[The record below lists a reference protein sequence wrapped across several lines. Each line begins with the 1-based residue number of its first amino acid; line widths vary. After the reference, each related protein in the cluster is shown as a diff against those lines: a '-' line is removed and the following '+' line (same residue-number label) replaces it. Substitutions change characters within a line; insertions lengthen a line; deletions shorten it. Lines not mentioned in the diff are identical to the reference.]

1 LIHSILSH
9 KLFKNSFVYIAT
21 DIVNSAI
28 PFLLLPLLTTYLTPY
43 DYGIVSM
50 GQVLLAV
57 TSILVGLNTNTAI
70 NVNFFKINKDDLKV
84 YISNVV
90 AICLTSL
97 LILVVAVLALKPYVS
112 KLVDFPE
119 NWLLLIAGTS
129 IFIVI
134 STINLVLWQSE
145 QRPLPYG
152 LMQIAMTTLNLLLSL
167 YFILILEWKWQ
178 GRLAGIIIAN
188 ILIGIV
194 SLLFVYKRGYL
205 KFSIHRAFIV
215 DALQIGLPLVPHALA
230 GWINSA
236 IGRVFISS
244 MVGMAAT
251 GSYTVGYQVGMI
263 MDMLVTSFNKAWSP
277 FLFQKLSEDR
287 PTVNLKIVK
296 FTYCYLVAVVSLAL
310 LLSIITPFL
319 FKLFI
324 GKEFQ
329 SASKYVAWILLG
341 YAANG
346 MYYMGGLYL
355 MYIKRTK
362 IFAATTFGAALINI
376 VLNYFLIK
384 FNGPLGAAQA
394 MTITSVITCCAIW
407 FMSVRAYKMPWNLKL
422 QVKEESC

>member
-1 LIHSILSH
+1 
-9 KLFKNSFVYIAT
+9 
-21 DIVNSAI
+21 
-28 PFLLLPLLTTYLTPY
+28 LTTFLTPH
-43 DYGIVSM
+43 DYGIVSI
-50 GQVLLAV
+50 GQVLLFIS
-57 TSILVGLNTNTAI
+57 SILVGLNANAAI
-70 NVNFFKINKDDLKV
+70 NINFFKLGKNDLKV
-84 YISNVV
+84 YISNVI
-90 AICLTSL
+90 AICLTSS
-97 LILVVAVLALKPYVS
+97 LILVVAVFALKPLIS

-129 IFIVI
+129 IFMVL
-134 STINLVLWQSE
+134 STINLVLWQAE

-152 LMQIAMTTLNLLLSL
+152 LMQIAMTILNLMLSL
-167 YFILILEWKWQ
+167 YLIIVLEWKWQ

-188 ILIGIV
+188 VLIGIA

-205 KFSIHRAFIV
+205 KFRIYKPFIK
-215 DALQIGLPLVPHALA
+215 DALQIGLPLVPHALS
-230 GWINSA
+230 GWINTA

-263 MDMLVTSFNKAWSP
+263 MDVLVTSFNKAWSP
-277 FLFQKLSEDR
+277 FLFKKLSEDR
-287 PTVNLKIVK
+287 PAVKLKIVK

-310 LLSIITPFL
+310 LLSLIAPFL
-319 FKLFI
+319 FKVFI

-329 SASKYVAWILLG
+329 SASKYVAWVSLG
-341 YAANG
+341 FAAQG
-346 MYYMGGLYL
+346 LYYMGGLYL

-394 MTITSVITCCAIW
+394 MTISNTITCCAIW
-407 FMSVRAYKMPWNLKL
+407 AVSVRAYKMPWNLKL
-422 QVKEESC
+422 QIEQNSDQRNEA